1 MEKPVEVVTEQ
12 DKLNLPKDLEKVP
25 IIKFEDLL
33 EVGAKLYTQGGQESI
48 GFIVPFQQFGQL
60 IDGDPKD
67 FFVKLYT
74 TNPDIT
80 NEVIADILHKT
91 GVRPL
96 GDLTF
101 EDAAKEL
108 GSSEKTK
115 DYEEQIIRAALGLKY
130 GHEVLPDDTPELGA
144 LITYKGNLAG
154 FVCPFVEG
162 KAKSI
167 HPDDSRINILE
178 TVEVEVDLADGT
190 QNEVGGKLID
200 LRFTGKLIF

>member
-1 MEKPVEVVTEQ
+1 MENPIGVAIEQ
-12 DKLNLPKDLEKVP
+12 GKLNLPKDLEKVS

-33 EVGAKLYTQGGQESI
+33 EVGAKLYTLGGQESI
-48 GFIVPFQQFGQL
+48 GFIVPFRQFGQL
-60 IDGDPKD
+60 TGGDPKD

-80 NEVIADILHKT
+80 NEVIADILRKT
-91 GVRPL
+91 GARPL
-96 GDLTF
+96 GDLTL

-108 GSSEKTK
+108 GGNEKNK

-130 GHEVLPDDTPELGA
+130 GHEALPGDTPDLSA
-144 LITYKGNLAG
+144 LITYKGKLAG
-154 FVCPFVEG
+154 SVCVFVEG
-162 KAKSI
+162 EAKSI
-167 HPDDSRINILE
+167 YPNDLRISILE